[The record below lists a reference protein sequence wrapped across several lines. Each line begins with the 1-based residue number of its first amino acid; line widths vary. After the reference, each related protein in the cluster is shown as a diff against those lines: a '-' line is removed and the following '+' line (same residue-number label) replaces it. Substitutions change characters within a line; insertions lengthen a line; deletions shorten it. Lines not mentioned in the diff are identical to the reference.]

1 MKMKNDMLKKTAS
14 ILLSLASMVLATNN
28 WAAAV
33 TPAETAKITARL
45 QILSPGIKVD
55 SVSKVDQS
63 DIYEVVTGRNVL
75 YVDSSMRYL
84 MEGNLVDIDKNLNL
98 TEARTEQLNKIDF
111 STLPTRDAI
120 VTVKGNGKR
129 KLAIFS
135 DPDCPYCK
143 RLENELASLNNVT
156 IYTYL
161 FPIVSLHPNAYTR
174 SVSIWCAPNRA
185 KAWDTAMKGGEL
197 AAANCTTPV
206 DRTVEL
212 GKKLGI
218 NGTPTLVFASG
229 KRVPGAI
236 PVAQIETLLN

>member
-1 MKMKNDMLKKTAS
+1 MLKKIAS
-14 ILLSLASMVLATNN
+14 ILIAITSMAFAAGSI
-28 WAAAV
+28 AAAV
-33 TPAETAKITARL
+33 TPAETAKVIARV
-45 QILSPGIKVD
+45 QQLSPGVKVD

-63 DIYEVVTGRNVL
+63 DLYEVVVGRNVI
-75 YVDSSMRYL
+75 YVDGSMRYV
-84 MEGNLVDIDKNLNL
+84 MEGNLVDIDKKANL
-98 TEARTEQLNKIDF
+98 TEARVEQLNRIDF

-129 KLAIFS
+129 KLAVFS

-143 RLENELASLNNVT
+143 RLENELAALNNVT

-174 SVSIWCAPNRA
+174 SVSVWCAPNKA
-185 KAWDTAMKGGEL
+185 KAWDIAMKGGEL
-197 AAANCTTPV
+197 APAKCTTPV

-212 GKKLGI
+212 GQKLGI

-236 PVAQIETLLN
+236 PAAQIESLLN